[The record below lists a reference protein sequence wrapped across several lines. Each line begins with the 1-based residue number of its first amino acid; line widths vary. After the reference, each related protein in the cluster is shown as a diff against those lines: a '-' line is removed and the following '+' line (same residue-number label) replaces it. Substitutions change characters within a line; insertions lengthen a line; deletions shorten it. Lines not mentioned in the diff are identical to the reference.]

1 MPELA
6 GLYLPAYRELA
17 GGKHMYEGIQQSAA
31 MGIIT
36 LNELLCALEPWLR
49 LNLEISVVGV
59 DCHKEVVHEAF

>member
-36 LNELLCALEPWLR
+36 LNELLCVLKPWLGV
-49 LNLEISVVGV
+49 NFEVSIVGV
-59 DCHKEVVHEAF
+59 DRHEEVVQEAL